1 MLQVILLQQL
11 IAVQDIVR
19 TSSQLH
25 NLQRRTLNYCL
36 IDANNTQGGHMK
48 HVLLSLLFGGLLLT
62 GMVCEVQA
70 KSSKHTH
77 GAKSAVGAKSS
88 PAAPAA

>member
-1 MLQVILLQQL
+1 
-11 IAVQDIVR
+11 
-19 TSSQLH
+19 
-25 NLQRRTLNYCL
+25 
-36 IDANNTQGGHMK
+36 MK